1 MAVDVNAEALKEAIE
16 GNGLVLVDFW
26 GAHCPPC
33 RMFAPIY
40 EKVSQRHEDAIFAK
54 VNTAEHPQLAAE
66 FRIEAV
72 PTLMIF
78 REGVLLF
85 NQAGAL
91 PEKIL
96 EEVVQKAKD
105 LDMDEVRAE
114 IAKHEAEEAKG
125 EKAETAEA

>member
-1 MAVDVNAEALKEAIE
+1 MAVDLNAESLKEAIE

-40 EKVSQRHEDAIFAK
+40 ERVSERHPDAIFGK
-54 VNTAEHPQLAAE
+54 VNTAENPELAMQ

-85 NQAGAL
+85 NQSGAL
-91 PEKIL
+91 PEKVL
-96 EEVVQKAKD
+96 EEVVGKAKE

-114 IAKHEAEEAKG
+114 IAKHEADEAK
-125 EKAETAEA
+125 AEA